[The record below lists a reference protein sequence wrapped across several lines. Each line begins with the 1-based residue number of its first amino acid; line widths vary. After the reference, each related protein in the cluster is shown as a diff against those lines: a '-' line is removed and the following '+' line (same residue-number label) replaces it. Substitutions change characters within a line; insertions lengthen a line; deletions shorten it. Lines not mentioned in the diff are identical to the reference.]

1 VLEDT
6 NQQVLFHG
14 DSKLQL
20 LLIQCVVELVEY
32 QVVKDQLLLGSR
44 LPQTLQIEVVF
55 ITDKELK
62 TM

>member
-1 VLEDT
+1 VLEDI
-6 NQQVLFHG
+6 NQQVLFQG